1 MSPIRMP
8 DLSPCLINPKK
19 SRLEPRLDGPA
30 LIIPL
35 PGDLQRV
42 AGLFKEAGTLS
53 FKNDFLKVFQLSDS
67 LRTIGLAGPA
77 VGAPQTIMIL
87 EKVIALGT
95 RQVILLGWTGG
106 LHPALSP
113 GDLILPDEAISEE
126 GTSRHY
132 SDELRPKPSLGLLQ
146 TLQKALKEE
155 GLSYNQGPVWTT
167 DAPYRETID
176 KVRAFQS
183 QGVLGVDMETSAL
196 FTVGAFR
203 GIETAALL
211 IVSDD
216 LSGMT
221 WRHGFRESRFLE
233 ARKQVCRF
241 LVQFVVRSPF
251 SKCKTAL

>member
-1 MSPIRMP
+1 MP
-8 DLSPCLINPKK
+8 DFSPCLINPKK
-19 SRLEPRLDGPA
+19 SRLEPNLDGPA
-30 LIIPL
+30 LLIPL
-35 PGDLQRV
+35 PGDLQRM
-42 AGLFKEAGTLS
+42 ARLFKGAGTLS
-53 FKNDFLKVFQLSDS
+53 FKNHSLQVFQLSDS

-77 VGAPQTIMIL
+77 VGAPQAVMIL
-87 EKVIALGT
+87 EKLIVLGA
-95 RQVILLGWTGG
+95 RRVILLGWTGG
-106 LHPALSP
+106 LSPGLSP

-132 SDELRPKPSLGLLQ
+132 SDQLRPRPSSHLYEE
-146 TLQKALKEE
+146 LQKALTEE
-155 GLSYNQGPVWTT
+155 GLSYKQGPVWTT

-203 GIETAALL
+203 GIETAAML

-233 ARKQVCRF
+233 ARKQVSRF
-241 LVQFVVRSPF
+241 LYQFVVRSP
-251 SKCKTAL
+251 

>member
-1 MSPIRMP
+1 MP
-8 DLSPCLINPKK
+8 DRTPCLINPKR
-19 SRLEPRLDGPA
+19 SRSEPPIDSTA
-30 LIIPL
+30 LLIPL
-35 PGDLQRV
+35 PGDLQRMTR
-42 AGLFKEAGTLS
+42 LFKEAGCLS
-53 FKNDFLKVFQLSDS
+53 FKNHSLQVFELSDS

-77 VGAPQTIMIL
+77 VGSPQAIMIL
-87 EKVIALGT
+87 EKLIALGA
-95 RQVILLGWTGG
+95 RRVILLGWTGG
-106 LHPALSP
+106 LSPDLSP
-113 GDLILPDEAISEE
+113 GDLILPDEAVSEE

-132 SDELRPKPSLGLLQ
+132 SDNMRPKPSLGLLQ
-146 TLQKALKEE
+146 ALQKALKQE
-155 GLSYNQGPVWTT
+155 GLSYHQGPVWTT

-221 WRHGFRESRFLE
+221 WRHGFREPRFLE
-233 ARKQVCRF
+233 ARKQVTRF
-241 LVQFVVRSPF
+241 LCQFVVH
-251 SKCKTAL
+251 L